1 MNLGLILQPWLAGI
15 FAGTLFWVQIQ
26 YLTHILPGMIN
37 YLIGEN
43 ITDPM
48 Q

>member
-26 YLTHILPGMIN
+26 YLTHILPGMTHYPIDK
-37 YLIGEN
+37 N
-43 ITDPM
+43 IADQT